1 MSWKISI
8 ILYLLIIS
16 ACKHE
21 KANDFKKVEVTYLI
35 EANELKGIAQ
45 QPNIKII
52 DFRKKEIYEN
62 EHIVGALNIWR
73 TNIEDTS
80 YPYSGIMASKTQ
92 IESLF
97 GQLGIT
103 TDDTIIVYD
112 DNGLCE
118 ASRLWWIL
126 QNYDF
131 KNIKLLHGG
140 ISEWKSNNGQVATQI
155 PKVNTAVFK
164 LTKHPKMQYYVS
176 KEQVSDA
183 LNSNVVILDTRTSE
197 EFSGKRQKKGA
208 TKAGR
213 IPNSIHID
221 WAETINYNGNKHLK
235 SLKELEIIYSELNIK
250 KNDSIIVYC
259 HSGVRSAHTTF
270 VLTQL
275 LGYKHVKNYDGSWTE
290 WSYFNDLPINGNN
303 ITLIKN

>member
-1 MSWKISI
+1 MSWRISI

-21 KANDFKKVEVTYLI
+21 KANDFEKVEATYLI

-62 EHIVGALNIWR
+62 EHIVGALNLWR
-73 TNIEDTS
+73 TDIEDTS

-290 WSYFNDLPINGNN
+290 WSYFNDLPIKGES

>member
-1 MSWKISI
+1 MSWRISI

-21 KANDFKKVEVTYLI
+21 KANDFEKVEATYLI

-62 EHIVGALNIWR
+62 EHIVGALNLWR
-73 TNIEDTS
+73 TDIEDTS
-80 YPYSGIMASKTQ
+80 YTYSGIMASKTQ

-140 ISEWKSNNGQVATQI
+140 ISEWKSNNGQVTTQI

-290 WSYFNDLPINGNN
+290 WSCFNDLPINGNN

>member
-8 ILYLLIIS
+8 MLYLLIIS

-21 KANDFKKVEVTYLI
+21 KANDFEKAEATYLV
-35 EANELKGIAQ
+35 EANELKGTAQ

-73 TNIEDTS
+73 TDIEDTS

-97 GQLGIT
+97 GQLGIA
-103 TDDTIIVYD
+103 TDDTIIVYN

-140 ISEWKSNNGQVATQI
+140 ISKWKSKNGQVTTEI

-176 KEQVSDA
+176 KKQVSDA

-221 WAETINYNGNKHLK
+221 WAETVNYNGNKHLK
-235 SLKELEIIYSELNIK
+235 SLKELEIIYSKLNVK
-250 KNDSIIVYC
+250 KKDSIIVYC
-259 HSGVRSAHTTF
+259 HSGVRSAHTSLCAYTIIR
-270 VLTQL
+270 V
-275 LGYKHVKNYDGSWTE
+275 
-290 WSYFNDLPINGNN
+290 
-303 ITLIKN
+303 

>member
-1 MSWKISI
+1 MSWRISI

-21 KANDFKKVEVTYLI
+21 KANDFEKVEATYLI

-62 EHIVGALNIWR
+62 EHIVGALNLWR
-73 TNIEDTS
+73 TDIEDTS
-80 YPYSGIMASKTQ
+80 YTYSGIMASKTQ

-97 GQLGIT
+97 GQLGIA

-140 ISEWKSNNGQVATQI
+140 ISEWKSNNGQVTTQI